1 MRPVCFRA
9 QLGVFEEHKI
19 LCLGPAGNTR
29 RDKKVTNRVHTGNL
43 VFYNGTELVAG
54 LSMFADSC
62 ASGASHTDL
71 NHRHQRQS
79 HHVLAL
85 N

>member
-1 MRPVCFRA
+1 MNMT
-9 QLGVFEEHKI
+9 I
-19 LCLGPAGNTR
+19 LTFVQCALIRGSISTGGNTQIHQS
-29 RDKKVTNRVHTGNL
+29 RDL
-43 VFYNGTELVAG
+43 AFYNGTELVAG

-71 NHRHQRQS
+71 NHRRQRQS
-79 HHVLAL
+79 RHVLAL